1 VIVDMHAEATSR
13 EDRDGLYLDGHVT
26 AVVGTHTHVAT
37 ADERI
42 LPKGTAYIT
51 DLGMT
56 GPYES
61 ILGRD
66 VQRVLSVM
74 TTAIPTEF
82 DVAQNDV
89 KLCGGDDHGRQ
100 RHRQGRDDRADV
112 PAVRGVTAGG
122 GAAIGRRQQ

>member
-1 VIVDMHAEATSR
+1 M
-13 EDRDGLYLDGHVT
+13 GWYLDGHVT

-42 LPKGTAYIT
+42 LPRSTAYIT

-66 VQRVLSVM
+66 VQRVLRAM
-74 TTAIPTEF
+74 TTGMPTEF
-82 DVAQNDV
+82 DVAENDV
-89 KLCGGDDHGRQ
+89 KLCGVMVTAESDTGRAVMIE
-100 RHRQGRDDRADV
+100 RLCLPV
-112 PAVRGVTAGG
+112 PASALHPTGS
-122 GAAIGRRQQ
+122 